1 MNKDIRR
8 LAIALKDELSGC
20 IGIPEVCSPSSY
32 DVFSCILGK
41 IAEYEFADDKP
52 FPKQLLNAHAMMQ
65 EHIEKYHNQQQKM
78 IVDAIIRGIKE
89 AEKFHKNLDVIDK
102 EI

>member
-8 LAIALKDELSGC
+8 LAIALRDELGGHKISGE
-20 IGIPEVCSPSSY
+20 ICSQSSY

-52 FPKQLLNAHAMMQ
+52 ETLGEAYSRLLDNFNAKMQ
-65 EHIEKYHNQQQKM
+65 EHIEQYHPTECQCERCKK
-78 IVDAIIRGIKE
+78 RR
-89 AEKFHKNLDVIDK
+89 EKRH
-102 EI
+102 